1 MKPKMISK
9 KEKVLSELI
18 GVAGPVYEA
27 PQKTARC
34 GRWHQLTIG
43 IGEDHTAYVTID
55 DDALAELCRRTGIDI
70 KSITQDP
77 PNPTE
82 C

>member
-1 MKPKMISK
+1 MTQANEMI
-9 KEKVLSELI
+9 LSELI
-18 GVAGPVYEA
+18 GAAGPVYEA
-27 PQKTARC
+27 PPKTARC

-55 DDALAELCRRTGIDI
+55 DDALVELCRRTGIDI

-77 PNPTE
+77 PNPNE
-82 C
+82 